1 MPRNNCSDNTQCLPP
16 PAPALPVGALP
27 PPLPQA
33 LLAVV
38 VVVVLCGLLL
48 NEETE
53 NGWSV
58 SDGSMPDWMRASGFS
73 IYFINILHTHK

>member
-1 MPRNNCSDNTQCLPP
+1 MPRNNCPDNTQCLPL
-16 PAPALPVGALP
+16 PALPVGALLP
-27 PPLPQA
+27 PPQA

-48 NEETE
+48 SEETE

-73 IYFINILHTHK
+73 IYFINILHMHK